1 MSPPALRRTQE
12 LTIIAQDPSVKVNGK
27 ILTAQ
32 VSIPAEELAPGPRGY
47 RVQVIDYDSSTGVL
61 YPPLEYRI
69 LESGAYNDPFK
80 NESDDILLN
89 DPKFHAQNVYAI
101 IMRTLARFESALGRR
116 VGWSFLGHQLQVAP
130 HAFAD
135 ANAFYSK
142 DDRALLFGYFPK
154 ADSNGQEGD
163 EQDDEP
169 GEEAGGEGT
178 RRRPSLVFTCLSH
191 DVIVHETTHALLDG
205 LRRRYTDPSSPE
217 QAGFHEGF
225 ADIVALLSIFSL
237 PSVVEMII
245 DRHFI
250 EERTKGAKVVAADP
264 ELIDVESLR
273 LEALRESLLTGLA
286 EEVGN
291 ESVEADEMT
300 GVRKGALRRSVRLT
314 PEDYFRE
321 KILDPERFD
330 EPHFRGEVLVAAVMN
345 AFLLVWVKRLR
356 SLGSKVPR
364 ALRTRK
370 VEAPGRPPAPPG
382 GRDGIAAAA
391 DGSEVEEELSGF
403 LSRARVVEEGAGV
416 ADYLLT
422 MVIRALDYS
431 PPTDLEFCDFLSAM
445 LTADREIR
453 PDDSKYRFRQ
463 TLRESFGEY
472 GIKPT
477 SNVSGS
483 EPGVW
488 EPPECSLRYDR
499 IRLDSMLR
507 DPDEMFRFIWEN
519 RKELGIE
526 EDAYTRVL
534 SVRPSVRTN
543 PDDGFVLRE
552 TVAEY
557 YQYLRLQAFEVK
569 HLGIKIP
576 QATEFRE
583 AMPPEQEVLL
593 YGGAALIFDEFGQ
606 LKFNVRNR
614 LLNPV
619 RQTNRLKHLW
629 NSEGPQAF
637 GGEDASEKRFAEMH
651 RLRYGTFP
659 IGLDTEG
666 AWDDDYIQKGD
677 EEEARSQKG
686 DEEGAG
692 GQEGPEE
699 QQDKETD
706 KDLSPRQTD
715 AP

>member
-12 LTIIAQDPSVKVNGK
+12 LTIIAQDPSVKVDGR

-32 VSIPAEELAPGPRGY
+32 VSVPAEELAPGPRGY
-47 RVQVIDYDSSTGVL
+47 RVQVIDYDSSTGAL

-69 LESGAYNDPFK
+69 LESGAYNDPFE
-80 NESDDILLN
+80 NESDEVLLN

-154 ADSNGQEGD
+154 ADTGEQEDDASEEEGD
-163 EQDDEP
+163 EGQRQQ
-169 GEEAGGEGT
+169 
-178 RRRPSLVFTCLSH
+178 RRELVFTCLSH

-225 ADIVALLSIFSL
+225 ADIVALLSIFSI
-237 PSVVEMII
+237 PRVVEMII
-245 DRHFI
+245 DKHFI
-250 EERTKGAKVVAADP
+250 EERKQGSKVVADDP

-273 LEALRESLLTGLA
+273 IESLRESLLTGLA
-286 EEVGN
+286 EEVGH
-291 ESVEADEMT
+291 ETAEAEEMT
-300 GVRKGALRRSVRLT
+300 GVRKGALRRSVQLT
-314 PEDYFRE
+314 PEDYFE
-321 KILDPERFD
+321 QKAIDPKAFD
-330 EPHFRGEVLVAAVMN
+330 EAHFRGEVLVAAVMN

-356 SLGSKVPR
+356 SLGSKTPR
-364 ALRTRK
+364 DQRARK
-370 VEAPGRPPAPPG
+370 EVGSSNAPARSGVSDGGSRESSAEA
-382 GRDGIAAAA
+382 
-391 DGSEVEEELSGF
+391 ELSGF

-472 GIKPT
+472 DITPT
-477 SNVSGS
+477 SKVSGP
-483 EPGVW
+483 EPGIW
-488 EPPECSLRYDR
+488 EPPVCSLRYDR

-507 DPDEMFRFIWEN
+507 DPDEMFRFMWEN

-534 SVRPSVRTN
+534 SVRPSLRTN

-557 YQYLRLQAFEVK
+557 YQYLQLKAFEVK
-569 HLGIKIP
+569 HLGIRTP
-576 QATEFRE
+576 PG
-583 AMPPEQEVLL
+583 MPSDQEVRL

-614 LLNPV
+614 LLNPL

-629 NSEGPQAF
+629 VSEGPQAF
-637 GGEDASEKRFAEMH
+637 AAEDASEKRFAKMH
-651 RLRYGTFP
+651 RLRYGIFP
-659 IGLDTEG
+659 IGIDTEG
-666 AWDDDYIQKGD
+666 AWDDDYIQKD
-677 EEEARSQKG
+677 NEE
-686 DEEGAG
+686 DYW
-692 GQEGPEE
+692 QESAKE
-699 QQDKETD
+699 QQPDSEVDENLT
-706 KDLSPRQTD
+706 PEQAD
-715 AP
+715 AA

>member
-1 MSPPALRRTQE
+1 MSPPAQRRMQE
-12 LTIIAQDPSVKVNGK
+12 LTIIAQDPSVKVDGK

-32 VSIPAEELAPGPRGY
+32 VSVPAEELAPGPRGY

-69 LESGAYNDPFK
+69 LENGAYNDPFRD
-80 NESDDILLN
+80 ELDDNILLN

-116 VGWSFLGHQLQVAP
+116 IGWSFLGHQLQVAP

-154 ADSNGQEGD
+154 AG
-163 EQDDEP
+163 
-169 GEEAGGEGT
+169 GEEQADELREEADGKESRPQ
-178 RRRPSLVFTCLSH
+178 RRKMVFTCLSH

-237 PSVVEMII
+237 PRVVERVI
-245 DRHFI
+245 DKNFI
-250 EERTKGAKVVAADP
+250 EKRAQANEVPGAP
-264 ELIDVESLR
+264 ELIDVQSLT
-273 LEALRESLLTGLA
+273 LEELRESVLTGLA
-286 EEVGN
+286 EQVGQ
-291 ESVEADEMT
+291 EIALADKPDKVVEA
-300 GVRKGALRRSVRLT
+300 RKGALRCSVKLT
-314 PEDYFRE
+314 P
-321 KILDPERFD
+321 D
-330 EPHFRGEVLVAAVMN
+330 EYVKDIDEFKESHRRGEVLVAAVMN
-345 AFLLVWVKRLR
+345 AFLQVWVKRLS
-356 SLGSKVPR
+356 SLGSRNADDSSR
-364 ALRTRK
+364 AK
-370 VEAPGRPPAPPG
+370 SEEARSAPPRPETQAQPVA
-382 GRDGIAAAA
+382 RDYGQEGQTGKPAGS
-391 DGSEVEEELSGF
+391 DGPSGY
-403 LSRARVVEEGAGV
+403 LNRARVVEEGAGV

-453 PDDSKYRFRQ
+453 PDDSKYQFRQ
-463 TLRESFGEY
+463 TLRESFAAY
-472 GIKPT
+472 LIKPT
-477 SNVSGS
+477 SKVSGP

-507 DPDEMFRFIWEN
+507 DPDEMFRLIWEN

-543 PDDGFVLRE
+543 PDDGFVLQE

-557 YQYLRLQAFEVK
+557 YQQLNLQAFEVK
-569 HLGIKIP
+569 HLGIKTP
-576 QATEFRE
+576 PG
-583 AMPPEQEVLL
+583 MPPDQEVIL

-619 RQTNRLKHLW
+619 RQTHRLEHLW
-629 NSEGPQAF
+629 KSEGPQAF
-637 GGEDASEKRFAEMH
+637 APGDSSEKRFSKMH
-651 RLRYGTFP
+651 RLRYGIFP
-659 IGLDTEG
+659 IGIDTEG
-666 AWDDDYIQKGD
+666 AWDDDYLQKDD
-677 EEEARSQKG
+677 EEDGEQEAEKEQHQDAEA
-686 DEEGAG
+686 DENVAP
-692 GQEGPEE
+692 GQV
-699 QQDKETD
+699 
-706 KDLSPRQTD
+706 D

>member
-1 MSPPALRRTQE
+1 MSPSALRRTQE
-12 LTIIAQDPSVKVNGK
+12 LTIIAQDPSVKVNGR

-69 LESGAYNDPFK
+69 LENGLYNDPFQE
-80 NESDDILLN
+80 ESDEVLLN

-116 VGWSFLGHQLQVAP
+116 IGWSFLGHQLQVAP

-154 ADSNGQEGD
+154 ADFDGREGSGQAEDDAHDDTPEG
-163 EQDDEP
+163 EAQS
-169 GEEAGGEGT
+169 GES
-178 RRRPSLVFTCLSH
+178 RRLRSRLVFTCLSH

-237 PSVVEMII
+237 PRVVEMII
-245 DRHFI
+245 DKHFI
-250 EERTKGAKVVAADP
+250 EQRKQGTKAVADDP
-264 ELIDVESLR
+264 GLIDVGSLR
-273 LEALRESLLTGLA
+273 IEALRESLLTGLA

-291 ESVEADEMT
+291 ESAAADEMA

-321 KILDPERFD
+321 KVIDPEKFD

-356 SLGSKVPR
+356 SLGSKTPH
-364 ALRTRK
+364 
-370 VEAPGRPPAPPG
+370 GRR
-382 GRDGIAAAA
+382 GRAAAQPPSRA
-391 DGSEVEEELSGF
+391 GTPPPPSDNPAAEEELSGF
-403 LSRARVVEEGAGV
+403 LNRARVVEEGAGV

-453 PDDSKYRFRQ
+453 PDDTKYRFRQ
-463 TLRESFGEY
+463 TLRESFAEY
-472 GIKPT
+472 DIRPT
-477 SNVSGS
+477 SKASGP

-488 EPPECSLRYDR
+488 EAPECALRYDR

-519 RKELGIE
+519 RKELGLE
-526 EDAYTRVL
+526 EDAYTRVI

-557 YQYLRLQAFEVK
+557 YQYLNLQAFEVK
-569 HLGIKIP
+569 HLGIKTP
-576 QATEFRE
+576 RD
-583 AMPPEQEVLL
+583 MPPDLQVRL

-614 LLNPV
+614 LLNPL
-619 RQTNRLKHLW
+619 RQTSRLKHLW
-629 NSEGPQAF
+629 HSEGPQAF
-637 GGEDASEKRFAEMH
+637 AAEDASQKRFAEMH

-659 IGLDTEG
+659 IGIDTEG
-666 AWDDDYIQKGD
+666 AWDDDYI
-677 EEEARSQKG
+677 EE
-686 DEEGAG
+686 DLEEGG
-692 GQEGPEE
+692 EQEGE
-699 QQDKETD
+699 QEGKQEGEQGWEPPDSETD
-706 KDLSPRQTD
+706 
-715 AP
+715 

>member
-1 MSPPALRRTQE
+1 MSPPALCRTQE

-47 RVQVIDYDSSTGVL
+47 RVQVVDYDSSTGVL

-69 LESGAYNDPFK
+69 LESGAYNDPFQD
-80 NESDDILLN
+80 ESDNVLLN

-154 ADSNGQEGD
+154 ADSGWQDGDVQDEDSGQE
-163 EQDDEP
+163 P
-169 GEEAGGEGT
+169 GGEGT
-178 RRRPSLVFTCLSH
+178 RRPSLVFTCLSH

-250 EERTKGAKVVAADP
+250 EARTLGAKMVAADP
-264 ELIDVESLR
+264 ELIDVESLKI
-273 LEALRESLLTGLA
+273 EVLRESLLTGLA
-286 EEVGN
+286 EEVGH

-321 KILDPERFD
+321 KIIDPERFD

-356 SLGSKVPR
+356 SLGSKIPR

-370 VEAPGRPPAPPG
+370 VEAHGRLPTPPG
-382 GRDGIAAAA
+382 GRDGVAGTAA
-391 DGSEVEEELSGF
+391 DGSEVEGELSGF

-453 PDDSKYRFRQ
+453 PDDSKYHFRQ
-463 TLRESFGEY
+463 TLRQSFDEY

-477 SNVSGS
+477 SKVSGP

-488 EPPECSLRYDR
+488 EPPECALRYDR

-583 AMPPEQEVLL
+583 AMPPEQEVQL

-619 RQTNRLKHLW
+619 RQTNRLRHLW

-637 GGEDASEKRFAEMH
+637 VAEDSSEKRFAEMH

-677 EEEARSQKG
+677 EEE
-686 DEEGAG
+686 G
-692 GQEGPEE
+692 GREGPEA
-699 QQDKETD
+699 QQDEETD
-706 KDLSPRQTD
+706 KDFSPGQTD